1 VKTQFPTNSAR
12 EWNISQRFVGVVT
25 FSDLFIERSP
35 LPKGVGFFSIVRF
48 PFLLPSFLVALL
60 RRFWAPAI
68 ILLMVAIHA
77 AVIGYVRS
85 RVARLS
91 NLQSSAV
98 EIGQLRF
105 QNINDPDSIYQLQL
119 HAVVDP
125 SRYFR
130 GEQRLTQTRMEI
142 IESAE
147 QTLRQVEP
155 AWLADP
161 AQQEIRERLM
171 DVVLQNL
178 DEPLVQ
184 RVLITDWLRVPNA
197 TGGAAIVT
205 SPPML

>member
-1 VKTQFPTNSAR
+1 M
-12 EWNISQRFVGVVT
+12 
-25 FSDLFIERSP
+25 
-35 LPKGVGFFSIVRF
+35 
-48 PFLLPSFLVALL
+48 ALL

-68 ILLMVAIHA
+68 ILVMVAIHA

-105 QNINDPDSIYQLQL
+105 QNVNDPDSIYQLQL

-130 GEQRLTQTRMEI
+130 GEQLLTQTRMEI

-147 QTLRQVEP
+147 QTLRQVEL

-197 TGGAAIVT
+197 TGGAAIAT
-205 SPPML
+205 APPML